1 MRGGSKAVRIS
12 SENSSDLVV
21 LPFPKGELFY
31 HQKSMKSNL
40 QHWKIFTCRSRFS
53 QYDFL
58 VANMTFWYPIWQQY
72 GVLTLLLLMHCGF
85 LKSVWLHAFCI
96 AFEWKKQYLASLKYF
111 FIINAFNRLGHNLS
125 LFVSESSMDYFAF
138 SLCLRHYE
146 SFTTPIF
153 YGFINVPY
161 LKIFETLR
169 KFYDTNILG
178 VY

>member
-1 MRGGSKAVRIS
+1 MKNIHLPVQIQPIWLSGG
-12 SENSSDLVV
+12 
-21 LPFPKGELFY
+21 
-31 HQKSMKSNL
+31 
-40 QHWKIFTCRSRFS
+40 

-58 VANMTFWYPIWQQY
+58 VSNITFWYPIWQQY
-72 GVLTLLLLMHCGF
+72 GVLRLNIIIAHALWILEASLAPHFALLL
-85 LKSVWLHAFCI
+85 I
-96 AFEWKKQYLASLKYF
+96 EWKKQYLASLKYL
-111 FIINAFNRLGHNLS
+111 FIINAFNRLQGHNLS

-138 SLCLRHYE
+138 NLCLRHYE